1 MKSDGTSLAVE
12 IAGVWAA
19 IQKGKRGSSP
29 PSYRKEGFLLSL
41 PLAFYGRSRYNIMLS
56 PTERNLAL
64 KKHTPKFQLSW
75 PWALLCAV
83 LLAGFYTLLCLWI
96 QPNSFR
102 SVLIL
107 FRAQPLLIVLNALPI
122 GLLILACAFLFRNV
136 FGAACLV
143 GTCCALLSTANR
155 IKLEVRD
162 EPVFPRDFALLKEV
176 YAATGEYAIT
186 WPWKVLAVIALCAVF
201 TGLAAWFVGVK
212 PCPLAKLR
220 NLWGR
225 LLGFVLSL
233 GVLVALIFTLY
244 ASDTLY
250 DSFSVTN
257 AYYIPSVFNEL
268 GFPYCFCHQF
278 TTYTVDR
285 PDGYSRSQAA
295 AWDGEETEPK
305 ERRNVHVI
313 LVMNEAFSA
322 LSEEPAFTY
331 TAENDPLATYHS
343 LQSDPHALTGRVV
356 VPGFA
361 GGTANTEFD
370 ILTGMQTRALSQ
382 TTTSAFRVV
391 NRNLDS
397 LFRIYGADGYKT
409 LFLHPGYDW
418 FYNRE
423 NVYRWL
429 GAGESRFIDDMP
441 DAEYKGS
448 WVTDQYMAG
457 EIESAFEEAVSNG
470 THLFNYT
477 TTIQNHMSYTAAKY
491 GEGHVSPALQT
502 NLSLSPETEAM
513 LSVYMEGLRDA
524 DAMLARLTE
533 YFSQTEEPVL
543 LAFYGDHLP
552 YLGDG
557 MQGYRDIDSQ
567 VAVPESER
575 EDPLCSYETPY
586 VLWVNDAAAEVLDW
600 NAAVSALELP
610 ADRRLS
616 ACFLGEAVLELTG
629 REQDT
634 AWFSFLG
641 ELRRELP
648 VVHIK
653 LCEDASG
660 QVRALSS
667 LSPELQTA
675 ISRWRCWSYYK
686 LQQKELR

>member
-1 MKSDGTSLAVE
+1 M
-12 IAGVWAA
+12 
-19 IQKGKRGSSP
+19 
-29 PSYRKEGFLLSL
+29 
-41 PLAFYGRSRYNIMLS
+41 
-56 PTERNLAL
+56 

-83 LLAGFYTLLCLWI
+83 LLAGFYTLLCLWT

-102 SVLIL
+102 SVLII

-186 WPWKVLAVIALCAVF
+186 WPWKILAVIALCAVF

-313 LVMNEAFSA
+313 FVMN
-322 LSEEPAFTY
+322 
-331 TAENDPLATYHS
+331 
-343 LQSDPHALTGRVV
+343 
-356 VPGFA
+356 
-361 GGTANTEFD
+361 
-370 ILTGMQTRALSQ
+370 
-382 TTTSAFRVV
+382 
-391 NRNLDS
+391 
-397 LFRIYGADGYKT
+397 
-409 LFLHPGYDW
+409 
-418 FYNRE
+418 
-423 NVYRWL
+423 
-429 GAGESRFIDDMP
+429 
-441 DAEYKGS
+441 
-448 WVTDQYMAG
+448 
-457 EIESAFEEAVSNG
+457 
-470 THLFNYT
+470 
-477 TTIQNHMSYTAAKY
+477 
-491 GEGHVSPALQT
+491 
-502 NLSLSPETEAM
+502 
-513 LSVYMEGLRDA
+513 
-524 DAMLARLTE
+524 
-533 YFSQTEEPVL
+533 
-543 LAFYGDHLP
+543 
-552 YLGDG
+552 
-557 MQGYRDIDSQ
+557 
-567 VAVPESER
+567 
-575 EDPLCSYETPY
+575 
-586 VLWVNDAAAEVLDW
+586 
-600 NAAVSALELP
+600 
-610 ADRRLS
+610 
-616 ACFLGEAVLELTG
+616 
-629 REQDT
+629 
-634 AWFSFLG
+634 
-641 ELRRELP
+641 
-648 VVHIK
+648 
-653 LCEDASG
+653 
-660 QVRALSS
+660 
-667 LSPELQTA
+667 
-675 ISRWRCWSYYK
+675 
-686 LQQKELR
+686 

>member
-1 MKSDGTSLAVE
+1 M
-12 IAGVWAA
+12 
-19 IQKGKRGSSP
+19 
-29 PSYRKEGFLLSL
+29 
-41 PLAFYGRSRYNIMLS
+41 
-56 PTERNLAL
+56 

-83 LLAGFYTLLCLWI
+83 LLAGFYTLLCLWT

-102 SVLIL
+102 SVLII

-278 TTYTVDR
+278 TTYTVDK

-295 AWDGEETEPK
+295 VWDSEETEPK

-313 LVMNEAFSA
+313 FVMNEAFSA

-361 GGTANTEFD
+361 GGTAN
-370 ILTGMQTRALSQ
+370 L
-382 TTTSAFRVV
+382 TSA
-391 NRNLDS
+391 
-397 LFRIYGADGYKT
+397 
-409 LFLHPGYDW
+409 P
-418 FYNRE
+418 
-423 NVYRWL
+423 
-429 GAGESRFIDDMP
+429 
-441 DAEYKGS
+441 
-448 WVTDQYMAG
+448 TD
-457 EIESAFEEAVSNG
+457 
-470 THLFNYT
+470 
-477 TTIQNHMSYTAAKY
+477 
-491 GEGHVSPALQT
+491 
-502 NLSLSPETEAM
+502 
-513 LSVYMEGLRDA
+513 
-524 DAMLARLTE
+524 
-533 YFSQTEEPVL
+533 
-543 LAFYGDHLP
+543 
-552 YLGDG
+552 
-557 MQGYRDIDSQ
+557 
-567 VAVPESER
+567 
-575 EDPLCSYETPY
+575 TP
-586 VLWVNDAAAEVLDW
+586 
-600 NAAVSALELP
+600 
-610 ADRRLS
+610 
-616 ACFLGEAVLELTG
+616 F
-629 REQDT
+629 
-634 AWFSFLG
+634 
-641 ELRRELP
+641 
-648 VVHIK
+648 
-653 LCEDASG
+653 
-660 QVRALSS
+660 
-667 LSPELQTA
+667 
-675 ISRWRCWSYYK
+675 
-686 LQQKELR
+686 

>member
-1 MKSDGTSLAVE
+1 M
-12 IAGVWAA
+12 
-19 IQKGKRGSSP
+19 
-29 PSYRKEGFLLSL
+29 
-41 PLAFYGRSRYNIMLS
+41 
-56 PTERNLAL
+56 

-155 IKLEVRD
+155 IKMEVRD

-186 WPWKVLAVIALCAVF
+186 WPWKILAVIALCAVF

-212 PCPLAKLR
+212 PCSLAKLR

-225 LLGFVLSL
+225 LLGFLLSL

-382 TTTSAFRVV
+382 TTTSAFRAV

-397 LFRIYGADGYKT
+397 LFRIYEADGYKT

-429 GAGESRFIDDMP
+429 GAGESRFIDEMP

-457 EIESAFEEAVSNG
+457 EIESAFEEAGSNG
-470 THLFNYT
+470 TYLFNYT

-502 NLSLSPETEAM
+502 NLSLSPETETM

-533 YFSQTEEPVL
+533 YFSRTEEPVL

-616 ACFLGEAVLELTG
+616 ACFLGETVLELTG
-629 REQDT
+629 REQDS

-667 LSPELQTA
+667 LSPELQA
-675 ISRWRCWSYYK
+675 VISRWRCWSYYK

>member
-1 MKSDGTSLAVE
+1 M
-12 IAGVWAA
+12 
-19 IQKGKRGSSP
+19 
-29 PSYRKEGFLLSL
+29 
-41 PLAFYGRSRYNIMLS
+41 
-56 PTERNLAL
+56 

-155 IKLEVRD
+155 IKMEVRD

-186 WPWKVLAVIALCAVF
+186 WPWKILAVIALCAVF

-212 PCPLAKLR
+212 PCSLAKLR

-225 LLGFVLSL
+225 LLGFLLSL

-382 TTTSAFRVV
+382 TTTSAFRAV

-397 LFRIYGADGYKT
+397 LFRIYEADGYKT

-429 GAGESRFIDDMP
+429 GAGESRFIAEMP

-470 THLFNYT
+470 TYLFNYT

-502 NLSLSPETEAM
+502 SLSLSPETETM

-533 YFSQTEEPVL
+533 YFSRTEEPVL

-616 ACFLGEAVLELTG
+616 ACFLGETVLELTG
-629 REQDT
+629 REQDS

>member
-83 LLAGFYTLLCLWI
+83 LLAGFYTLLCLWT

-102 SVLIL
+102 SVLII

-155 IKLEVRD
+155 IKMEVRD

-186 WPWKVLAVIALCAVF
+186 WPWKILAVIALCAVF

-212 PCPLAKLR
+212 PCSLAKLR

-278 TTYTVDR
+278 TTYPVDKPEGFR
-285 PDGYSRSQAA
+285 RADAER
-295 AWDGEETEPK
+295 WDAQETDSVPGK
-305 ERRNVHVI
+305 PVNVI
-313 LVMNEAFSA
+313 MVMNEAFSDITD
-322 LSEEPAFTY
+322 SPAFAFTE
-331 TAENDPLATYHS
+331 ENDPLANLHA
-343 LQSDPHALTGRVV
+343 LQADPHAISGHVV

-370 ILTGMQTRALSQ
+370 VLTGMQTNALSAA
-382 TTTSAFRVV
+382 TTTSAMRVI

-397 LFRIYGADGYKT
+397 LFRVFAADGYRT
-409 LFLHPGYDW
+409 SFFHPGNDW

-423 NVYRWL
+423 NVYRWF
-429 GAGESRFIDDMP
+429 GAEKTVFIDQMAEPVYKGTWVADEYLIGLIQDEFEETVASGES
-441 DAEYKGS
+441 
-448 WVTDQYMAG
+448 
-457 EIESAFEEAVSNG
+457 
-470 THLFNYT
+470 LFHFT
-477 TTIQNHMSYTAAKY
+477 TTIQNHMSYTTAKY
-491 GEGHVSPALQT
+491 GADYDFPAVDLTVPVSEDVETMLRVYTEGV
-502 NLSLSPETEAM
+502 
-513 LSVYMEGLRDA
+513 RDA
-524 DAMLARLTE
+524 DDMLGSLWD
-533 YFSQTEEPVL
+533 YFAAQDEPVVL
-543 LAFYGDHLP
+543 VYFGDHLP
-552 YLGDG
+552 YLGDNQKG
-557 MQGYRDIDSQ
+557 FAELGFTEQAGWAELTSF
-567 VAVPESER
+567 
-575 EDPLCSYETPY
+575 ETPY
-586 VLWVNDAAAEVLDW
+586 VIWANDAAADVLDW
-600 NAAVSALELP
+600 ESAAAELALAEETSA
-610 ADRRLS
+610 A
-616 ACFLGEAVLELTG
+616 FLGAAVLELTG
-629 REQDT
+629 RGDDT
-634 AWFSFLG
+634 PWFTFLNT
-641 ELRRELP
+641 LRRSAP
-648 VVHIK
+648 VVQK
-653 LCEDASG
+653 QFYL
-660 QVRALSS
+660 LSDGTKTQTPDDI
-667 LSPELQTA
+667 LSA
-675 ISRWRCWSYYK
+675 DIRRWRQWSYYK
-686 LQQKELR
+686 LRYKEIHS